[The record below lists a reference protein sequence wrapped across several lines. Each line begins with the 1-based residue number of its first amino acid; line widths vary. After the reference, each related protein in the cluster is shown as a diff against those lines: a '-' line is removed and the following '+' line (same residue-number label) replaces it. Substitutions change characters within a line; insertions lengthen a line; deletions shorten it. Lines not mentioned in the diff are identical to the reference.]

1 MDIIQVI
8 TSTDVIEVT
17 GPDKIVEV
25 ATVGPQGPQGPAGPA
40 GATTLDGLTDV
51 TITTPTNGQA
61 LVYNG
66 SIWVNQTVSTVGTLN
81 DLTDVTI
88 TTPAAAQILRYNGS
102 QWVNGSVAYSELTGV
117 PSTFAPSAH
126 THAAAD
132 ITSGTFAD
140 ARVAGSNVT
149 QHQALLSIAW
159 GQLTSVPSTFPPS
172 AHTHV
177 AANIT
182 DFSTAAD
189 ARIAAASIDALS
201 DVTVSTPASGQYLRW
216 NGSAWVNAAISAG
229 DLPSHTHTASQVT
242 DFSTAA
248 DARIAAANLD
258 ALANVVVPSPST
270 NQVLLFNG
278 TNWVNAAVPAV
289 TSVGLSLPSIFTVSG
304 SPVTG
309 SGTLTATLASQL
321 AGRVFCAPVLSSG
334 TPTFRR
340 LYGADV
346 PFVPD
351 MVDEVQATRKVM
363 LSFTSGPYSLGSQF
377 QADGGMKHEA
387 ANAGIQK
394 VVFYVETT
402 GTLLGGVIVGV
413 QTTDWSATYAYLRVG
428 TRIVDVF
435 NDTNAINIPWT
446 DLVVINN
453 RFAVE
458 AELVYYEGT
467 GAPAFFLENN
477 DTSGTNDI
485 YVLPGTYTW
494 LVQNLITYV

>member
-51 TITTPTNGQA
+51 TITTPSNGQA

-88 TTPAAAQILRYNGS
+88 TTPAAAQVLRYNGS
-102 QWVNGSVAYSELTGV
+102 QWVNGSVAYSELTDV

-132 ITSGTFAD
+132 IVSGTFAD
-140 ARVAGSNVT
+140 VRIAGSNVT

-159 GQLTSVPSTFPPS
+159 DQLTSVPSTFPPS

-242 DFSTAA
+242 NFSTAV

-258 ALANVVVPSPST
+258 ALANVVVPSPSAK
-270 NQVLLFNG
+270 QVLMFNG

-309 SGTLTATLASQL
+309 TGTLTATLASQS
-321 AGRVFCAPVLSSG
+321 AARVFASPAVSSG
-334 TPTFRR
+334 TPTFRA
-340 LYGADV
+340 LNSADV
-346 PFVPD
+346 LFVPD

-363 LSFTSGPYSLGSQF
+363 LSFVSGPYSLGGQF
-377 QADGGMKHEA
+377 QAGGGMKHEA

-394 VVFYVETT
+394 VVFYVEAT
-402 GTLLGGVIVGV
+402 GTLNPGVIVGV
-413 QTTDWSATYAYLRVG
+413 QTSAWSASYAYLRVG

-435 NDTNAINIPWT
+435 NDTNVISVPWT
-446 DLVVINN
+446 DLVVING

-458 AELVYYEGT
+458 AELVYYGAA

-477 DTSGTNDI
+477 DISNTNDI
-485 YVLPGTYTW
+485 TVLPGTYTW
-494 LVQNLITYV
+494 LVQNSISTV